1 VPAKGTVVSGFRT
14 PDRPTHHGVDIA
26 VPKHTAIRAASAGT
40 VIKALCDPGT
50 AAVRPCDADGAP
62 SVPGCGWY
70 IDIQHADRVITRY
83 CHLVVRPLVSAGD
96 TVTAGQQIG
105 WSGTSG
111 NSSGPH
117 LHFEV
122 HLRGDGRASG
132 AVDPIRF
139 LRDHGAAQG
148 DRS

>member
-1 VPAKGTVVSGFRT
+1 V
-14 PDRPTHHGVDIA
+14 RPGH
-26 VPKHTAIRAASAGT
+26 SAR
-40 VIKALCDPGT
+40 
-50 AAVRPCDADGAP
+50 RPCDSDGDP

-70 IDIQHADRVITRY
+70 IDLQHADRVITRY
-83 CHLVVRPLVSAGD
+83 CHPVVRPLVSAGD
-96 TVTAGQQIG
+96 RVTAGQQIG

-132 AVDPIRF
+132 ATNPIPF
-139 LRDHGAAQG
+139 MRDHGAAL
-148 DRS
+148 